1 MKILCIGNSF
11 SQDATRYLEAVSD
24 HQLTA
29 RNCCIG
35 GCSLEKHCHQLDS
48 GEESYEYQKDAECQR
63 MISLPEALGRHTW
76 DVVTLQQVSVLS
88 GMGDSYEPWLGRLVE
103 EVRRR
108 CPNAEI
114 LLHRTWAYE
123 ACSDHPGFA
132 NYGRDSQRMYRA
144 IYETTEAMAK
154 QYSLRVIPAGDA
166 VQRARKLPEFNTET
180 GGLSLTRD
188 GFHLSFDYGRYL
200 AALVWL
206 HTLTGRE
213 PQTVSFAPEATKAES
228 LALLKKAALSR
239 S

>member
-63 MISLPEALGRHTW
+63 MISLPDALERHTW
-76 DVVTLQQVSVLS
+76 DMVTLQQVSVLS
-88 GMGDSYEPWLGRLVE
+88 GMGDSYEPWLGRLVK

-123 ACSDHPGFA
+123 AHSDHPGFA

-144 IYETTEAMAK
+144 IYETTEDMAK